1 MADLPGKSRN
11 TKGMVQGHMDKI
23 IINFTPTGMFPG
35 KKDSPFV
42 PISSRE
48 IIEDVKAACKLGIT
62 MVHLHAR
69 DENSGEPCYKKEKYA
84 EIIAGIRKF
93 SEDLVICVS
102 TSGPAFPEASKRT
115 DILSLDGDLKPDMAS
130 LTLSSF
136 NFNKQA
142 SLNPPET
149 ILQLLHEMNMRD
161 IKPELEAFDS
171 GMINYAKYLI
181 KKGLLTPP
189 HYMNLILGNIACAQ
203 ADLLHLSVMI
213 NDLPEDCLCSIGGMG
228 ANQIVMNSLAIAMGL
243 GVRTGLEDNLW
254 YDSKRTKLA
263 KNIDLLE
270 RVHMLIHANEKELMH
285 PAELRNRLHL
295 RGKR

>member
-1 MADLPGKSRN
+1 
-11 TKGMVQGHMDKI
+11 
-23 IINFTPTGMFPG
+23 
-35 KKDSPFV
+35 
-42 PISSRE
+42 
-48 IIEDVKAACKLGIT
+48 IEDVKAACKLGIT
-62 MVHLHAR
+62 MVHLHTR

-84 EIIAGIRKF
+84 EIIAGIRNF

-102 TSGPAFPEASKRT
+102 TSGRTFSEVSKRA
-115 DILSLDGDLKPDMAS
+115 DVIFLDGDLKPDMAS
-130 LTLSSF
+130 LTLSSL

-142 SLNPPET
+142 SLNAPET
-149 ILQLLHEMNMRD
+149 IQLLLNEMNMRD

-171 GMINYAKYLI
+171 GMVNYAKYLI

-203 ADLLHLSVMI
+203 ADLLHLGVMI
-213 NDLPEDCLCSIGGMG
+213 NDLPENCLCSLGGIG
-228 ANQIVMNSLAIAMGL
+228 ANQIVMNSLAISMGL

-270 RVHMLIHANEKELMH
+270 RIHTLIYANEKKLMR

-295 RGKR
+295 RGKVSQ